1 MSSHAPIYDLG
12 EDHPNARIGIYLTPI
27 LAVVGAIV
35 LLLWAVTEW
44 VAWKFGFHA
53 NLGPPLF
60 EPSVAVRLAGLT
72 LAFVCFGLAVLSI
85 RVERLRRGLGALLC
99 FGAIA
104 TAAAAL
110 PLYAPWSVF
119 AWALRFDDAPGA
131 EPVFSTAW
139 HAIAIPAHFL
149 FLVGMYVA
157 WRRARRNAKSTD
169 AYGSARW
176 ATAPE
181 IEKTRLLDG
190 DGVFL
195 GVVRERPQDKGTY
208 LRHSGPQH
216 VLGFA
221 PTRSGKGVGWVI
233 PTLLTW
239 RGSVLVHDI
248 KGENWALTAGWRAAH
263 MRNRCLKFDP
273 TCADGTGAR
282 YNPLLEV
289 RRGAL
294 EIRDAQNI
302 ADMLVDPD
310 GRGVKDHWDLT
321 AEEVLVAAILHV
333 LYVGRNKTLRGCLDL
348 LTDPQTDIKNTLS
361 RMKTTVHDPEGEFDW
376 RDPVSEE
383 PARTHPVVAGTAQS
397 LLNKS
402 DNERSSVISS
412 AVKCL
417 SLLRD
422 DIVAQNTA
430 SSDFAIDDLVAHQ
443 EPVSLYLVVPPSDLS
458 RTKPLM
464 RLLINQIGRRLTES
478 LHPREGEGA
487 ERHRLL
493 LMMDQFPALG
503 RLDFFQSQLAYL
515 AGYGIKA
522 FLVVQDLS
530 QLYAAYGQTESI
542 VSNCHVRVAFAPNK
556 VETAQLLSTMAG
568 LATVRKGRRM
578 YSGNRLAPWL
588 SHVMESEEEMQ
599 RPLITPDE
607 VMRLPD
613 ENALVF
619 LAGERPIWAMKGRYF
634 EDPRLERRTRL
645 PVPSR
650 CEPILHPWDT
660 WSHAESVGR
669 EEDAVVAAPEERD
682 VDAELAARSS
692 MAGEDGHDDLLL
704 DDQDDED
711 ESAAAALA

>member
-1 MSSHAPIYDLG
+1 LSSHAPIYNLG

-27 LAVVGAIV
+27 LAVVGAIA

-53 NLGPPLF
+53 NLGPPLLD
-60 EPSVAVRLAGLT
+60 PSVGVRVGGMA
-72 LAFVCFGLAVLSI
+72 LAFASFGLAVLSI
-85 RVERLRRGLGALLC
+85 RVERLRRGLGVLLYV
-99 FGAIA
+99 GAIA
-104 TAAAAL
+104 TVGAVL

-119 AWALRFDDAPGA
+119 VWALRFGDAPGA
-131 EPVFSTAW
+131 EPVFGTAW
-139 HAIAIPAHFL
+139 HAIVIPAHFL
-149 FLVGMYVA
+149 FLVAMYVA
-157 WRRARRNAKSTD
+157 WRRARRNARNTD

-176 ATAPE
+176 ASASE
-181 IEKTRLLDG
+181 IEKTGLLNG

-195 GVVRERPQDKGTY
+195 GVVRERDRDKGTY

-239 RGSVLVHDI
+239 QGSVLVHDI
-248 KGENWALTAGWRAAH
+248 KGENWALTAGWRAA
-263 MRNRCLKFDP
+263 RVGNRCLKFDP
-273 TCADGTGAR
+273 TCADGSGAR

-302 ADMLVDPD
+302 ADILVDPD

-321 AEEVLVAAILHV
+321 AEEVLVASILHV
-333 LYVGRNKTLRGCLDL
+333 LYVGRNKTLRGCLEL

-361 RMKTTVHDPEGEFDW
+361 RMKTTVHDPEAEFHW
-376 RDPVSEE
+376 RDPVTEE
-383 PARTHPVVAGTAQS
+383 PTRTHPVVAGTAQS

-422 DIVAQNTA
+422 DIVARNTGA
-430 SSDFAIDDLVAHQ
+430 SDFAIDDLMTHR

-464 RLLINQIGRRLTES
+464 RLLINQVGRRLTES

-487 ERHRLL
+487 KRHRLL
-493 LMMDQFPALG
+493 LMMDEFPALG

-542 VSNCHVRVAFAPNK
+542 VSNCHVRVAYAPNK

-619 LAGERPIWAMKGRYF
+619 VAGHRPIWAMKGRYF
-634 EDPRLERRTRL
+634 EDPRLERRSRL
-645 PVPSR
+645 PPPSR
-650 CEPILHPWDT
+650 CEPIQHRWNT
-660 WSHAESVGR
+660 WAHVEPIGDQRAGVLG
-669 EEDAVVAAPEERD
+669 APEERD

-692 MAGEDGHDDLLL
+692 VAAEEGHDDLLVGDL
-704 DDQDDED
+704 DDDEG
-711 ESAAAALA
+711 SAAAALA

>member
-27 LAVVGAIV
+27 LAVVGAA
-35 LLLWAVTEW
+35 LLLVWAVTEW

-53 NLGPPLF
+53 NLGPPLL
-60 EPSVAVRLAGLT
+60 EPTGAVRVGGLVLAL
-72 LAFVCFGLAVLSI
+72 VCLGLASLSI
-85 RVERLRRGLGALLC
+85 RVERLRRALGRLLC
-99 FGAIA
+99 FGTIA
-104 TAAAAL
+104 LAAAAL

-119 AWALRFDDAPGA
+119 AWALRFGNAPAA
-131 EPVFSTAW
+131 EPIFSTAW

-157 WRRARRNAKSTD
+157 WRRARENAKNTD

-176 ATAPE
+176 ATMPE
-181 IEKTRLLDG
+181 IEKTGLLDG

-195 GVVRERPQDKGTY
+195 GLVRERARDKGAY

-248 KGENWALTAGWRAAH
+248 KGENWALTAGWRGAR
-263 MRNRCLKFDP
+263 MGNRCLKFDP
-273 TCADGTGAR
+273 TCSDESGAR
-282 YNPLLEV
+282 YNSLLEV

-333 LYVGRNKTLRGCLDL
+333 LYAGRSKTLRGCLDL

-361 RMKTTVHDPEGEFDW
+361 RMKTTVHDPAGEFDW
-376 RDPVSEE
+376 RDPVTGD
-383 PARTHPVVAGTAQS
+383 ATRTHPVVAGTAQA

-417 SLLRD
+417 SLFRD
-422 DIVAQNTA
+422 DIVARNTEA
-430 SSDFAIDDLVAHQ
+430 SDFAIEDLVAHQ

-464 RLLINQIGRRLTES
+464 RLLINQVGRRLTES
-478 LHPREGEGA
+478 LHPREGQGA
-487 ERHRLL
+487 GRHQLL
-493 LMMDQFPALG
+493 LMMDEFPALG

-522 FLVVQDLS
+522 CLVVQDLS

-607 VMRLPD
+607 VMRLPE

-619 LAGERPIWAMKGRYF
+619 VAGERPIWAMKGRYF

-645 PVPSR
+645 RPPSR
-650 CEPILHPWDT
+650 CEPIPHAWDT
-660 WSHAESVGR
+660 WSHVEATVR
-669 EEDAVVAAPEERD
+669 EEGGAAGAPEVRD
-682 VDAELAARSS
+682 VDAELAARESE
-692 MAGEDGHDDLLL
+692 GEGGYDDLLP
-704 DDQDDED
+704 DDGDEE
-711 ESAAAALA
+711 ESSAAALA

>member
-1 MSSHAPIYDLG
+1 LSSHAPIYDLG

-27 LAVVGAIV
+27 LAVVGSAV
-35 LLLWAVTEW
+35 LLIWAVTEW

-53 NLGPPLF
+53 NLGPPLL
-60 EPSVAVRLAGLT
+60 EPSVPVRLGGLG
-72 LAFVCFGLAVLSI
+72 LAFFCLGLATLSI
-85 RVERLRRGLGALLC
+85 RVERLRRGVGALLC

-104 TAAAAL
+104 AAAAVV
-110 PLYAPWSVF
+110 PLYPPWSVF
-119 AWALRFDDAPGA
+119 VWALRFGDAPGA
-131 EPVFSTAW
+131 EPIFSTAW

-157 WRRARRNAKSTD
+157 WRRARRNARNTD

-176 ATAPE
+176 ATMRE
-181 IEKTRLLDG
+181 IEKTGLLDG
-190 DGVFL
+190 NGVFL
-195 GVVRERPQDKGTY
+195 GLVRERARDKGTY

-216 VLGFA
+216 ILGFA

-248 KGENWALTAGWRAAH
+248 KGENWTLTAGWRAAR
-263 MRNRCLKFDP
+263 MGNRCLKFDP
-273 TCADGTGAR
+273 TCADEGGAR
-282 YNPLLEV
+282 YNPLLEL
-289 RRGAL
+289 RRGPL

-333 LYVGRNKTLRGCLDL
+333 LYVGRNKTLRGCLEL

-361 RMKTTVHDPEGEFDW
+361 RMKTTVHDPAGEFDW
-376 RDPVSEE
+376 RDPVTEE
-383 PARTHPVVAGTAQS
+383 PTRTHPVVAGTAQA

-417 SLLRD
+417 SLFRD
-422 DIVAQNTA
+422 DIVARNTEA
-430 SSDFAIDDLVAHQ
+430 SDFAIGDLVAHR

-458 RTKPLM
+458 RTRPLM

-478 LHPREGEGA
+478 LQPREGEGG

-493 LMMDQFPALG
+493 LMMDEFPALG
-503 RLDFFQSQLAYL
+503 RLDFFQSQLAFL

-613 ENALVF
+613 ENAVVF
-619 LAGERPIWAMKGRYF
+619 VAGERPIWAMKGRYF
-634 EDPRLERRTRL
+634 EDPRLEHRTR
-645 PVPSR
+645 VPAPSL
-650 CEPILHPWDT
+650 CEPIPHAWDT
-660 WSHAESVGR
+660 WSHAESLGS
-669 EEDAVVAAPEERD
+669 EAAGTSAVEERD
-682 VDAELAARSS
+682 VDAELAAGSS
-692 MAGEDGHDDLLL
+692 GGEGGLDDLLP
-704 DDQDDED
+704 DDGDED
-711 ESAAAALA
+711 ESSAAALA